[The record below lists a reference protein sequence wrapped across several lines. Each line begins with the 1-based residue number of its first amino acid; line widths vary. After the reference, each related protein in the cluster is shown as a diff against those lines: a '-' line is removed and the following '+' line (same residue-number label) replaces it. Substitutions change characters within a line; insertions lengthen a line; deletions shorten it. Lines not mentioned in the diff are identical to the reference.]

1 MRRREFITVLGGM
14 AATSWPIAARAQQ
27 PAMPVIGFLGSE
39 SPNRW
44 ANFVSGFKHGLRE
57 TGYVEGRNGA
67 IEYRWTGG
75 QNDRAP
81 ALVAD
86 LVGRHVTVIA
96 VPGSTPA
103 ALAAKAATTKIP
115 IVFLTAVDPVQV
127 GLVASLNRPGGNVT
141 GLTTINLEI
150 APKRL
155 ELLHQVIPTA
165 TVIALLVN
173 PTNPTLAER
182 LSSDAQAA
190 ARALGVKLQ
199 LLHASDERQFDP
211 ALASLARMGTVGL
224 VIGTDIFF
232 NSRMEQLAAL
242 TLRHALPAIYQYRE
256 FAVAGGLMSY
266 SGNIMDDFRLAG
278 VYTGRILKGENPAD
292 LPVQQGT
299 KVELF
304 INLKTARALNLAVPL
319 SLLGR
324 ADEVIE

>member
-1 MRRREFITVLGGM
+1 
-14 AATSWPIAARAQQ
+14 
-27 PAMPVIGFLGSE
+27 MPVIGFLGSE
-39 SPNRW
+39 SPDRW
-44 ANFVSGFKHGLRE
+44 ANFVSGFKHGLSE
-57 TGYVEGRNGA
+57 TGYFEGRNVA
-67 IEYRWTGG
+67 IEYRWAEG
-75 QNDRAP
+75 QNDRVP

-86 LVGRHVTVIA
+86 LVGRQVTVIA

-155 ELLHQVIPTA
+155 ELLHQVIPAA

-211 ALASLARMGTVGL
+211 ALASLARMGVVGL

-242 TLRHALPAIYQYRE
+242 TLRHALPAIYHNERRTVALLPCLHNGAMKRISVVAVVYSPDQPAICRKSSSDIFGKRE
-256 FAVAGGLMSY
+256 TCRPIYADLVVIIEIDKTPEFLMSCDR
-266 SGNIMDDFRLAG
+266 SSF
-278 VYTGRILKGENPAD
+278 
-292 LPVQQGT
+292 
-299 KVELF
+299 
-304 INLKTARALNLAVPL
+304 
-319 SLLGR
+319 
-324 ADEVIE
+324 

>member
-1 MRRREFITVLGGM
+1 V
-14 AATSWPIAARAQQ
+14 
-27 PAMPVIGFLGSE
+27 
-39 SPNRW
+39 
-44 ANFVSGFKHGLRE
+44 
-57 TGYVEGRNGA
+57 
-67 IEYRWTGG
+67 
-75 QNDRAP
+75 P

-86 LVGRHVTVIA
+86 LIHRHVAVIA

-103 ALAAKAATTKIP
+103 ALAAKAATTTIP

-127 GLVASLNRPGGNVT
+127 GLVASLRRPGGNVT
-141 GLTTINLEI
+141 GLTTINVEI

-155 ELLHQVIPTA
+155 ELLYQVIPTA
-165 TVIALLVN
+165 TAIALLVN
-173 PTNPTLAER
+173 PTNPTLAGR
-182 LSSDAQAA
+182 LSGDAQAA
-190 ARALGVKLQ
+190 AGALGVKLH

-211 ALASLARMGTVGL
+211 ALASLARIGAAGL

-242 TLRHALPAIYQYRE
+242 ALRHALPAIYQYRE
-256 FAVAGGLMSY
+256 FAAAGGLMSY
-266 SGNIMDDFRLAG
+266 GGNITDDFRLSG

-304 INLKTARALNLAVPL
+304 INLKSARALGLTIPL
-319 SLLGR
+319 PLLGR